1 MPGPSDRPVRVPSRE
16 TPSRADGLWGDAPI
30 DTFSDGWSGT
40 ESSPS
45 SIQSTLWS
53 VILRARN
60 PKDPHRIAALVQLC
74 SQYSMALY
82 AYVRAKGVPPGEA
95 RDAVEGFFL
104 HVRDGKLTNGSGPV
118 WERLRSFLL
127 RSFENY
133 LDISSSR
140 VQAFRREA
148 MGTTLKL
155 DFSSAETW
163 CQSEPS
169 EERDPERTFNRAWA
183 RAILVQC
190 HAGLKRELAA
200 GHGALMADLIAAE
213 VSPVERHPFNNQL
226 ATRLDVTV
234 TEVLQILR
242 DSRRR
247 LRELIQITLRET
259 VSASTDVEVEFWDL
273 FRSV

>member
-1 MPGPSDRPVRVPSRE
+1 MG
-16 TPSRADGLWGDAPI
+16 GAPI
-30 DTFSDGWSGT
+30 ETSDDRWSGM

-60 PKDPHRIAALVQLC
+60 PKDPHRISALLQLC

-82 AYVRAKGVPPGEA
+82 AYVRGKGVSPGDS
-95 RDAVEGFFL
+95 RDAVQGFFI
-104 HVRDGKLTNGSGPV
+104 HVREGKLTNGSGPI

-127 RSFENY
+127 RAFEEY
-133 LDISSSR
+133 LDQRLSR
-140 VQAFRREA
+140 ILE
-148 MGTTLKL
+148 LKPGYL
-155 DFSSAETW
+155 PATHLADFSSAEAW
-163 CQSEPS
+163 FLSDPS
-169 EERDPERTFNRAWA
+169 REEDLEKTFNRAWA
-183 RAILVQC
+183 RAILLQA
-190 HAGLKRELAA
+190 HAELKRELAA
-200 GHGALMADLIAAE
+200 SHGALTADLIAAE
-213 VSPVERHPFNNQL
+213 VSPVERLPFNNQL

-234 TEVLQILR
+234 AEVLQILR

-247 LRELIQITLRET
+247 LRELIQLTIRET